1 MLMQTFLQSAF
12 LQALGYAIANSLWQ
26 VALLWLIVVLI
37 NNFGRLSPSKKYFVG
52 VIAEFAAFIWFL
64 CTLQFYY
71 SRCREALSEISSSAP
86 ISTNPTSLLEPTVN
100 NFSSAV
106 LYVTVKGEQLLPYL
120 SIAYLCMLFFLVI
133 RLSRTF
139 YLTQKIRNEGLQ
151 KPDIEL
157 RLFVKRTAAYLGIK
171 KKVK

>member
-1 MLMQTFLQSAF
+1 MQTFLQSAF

-26 VALLWLIVVLI
+26 VAFLWLIVVLI
-37 NNFGRLSPSKKYFVG
+37 NNIGKFSSSKKYFVG

-120 SIAYLCMLFFLVI
+120 SFDFLLLFKVIVAGAVKLVPLPGFVMLA
-133 RLSRTF
+133 
-139 YLTQKIRNEGLQ
+139 
-151 KPDIEL
+151 
-157 RLFVKRTAAYLGIK
+157 VKKSGPKT
-171 KKVK
+171 VM